1 MPSYFEWKRQQN
13 LLANFLLFYSSFIP
27 VCDRLVPHCLGRAG
41 FDWIFYSKRKRFPL
55 IFFLISNKK
64 QKWAANPRVCRFRF
78 TFFSVLSETVFAHI
92 YPVMNKNEFERRTLR
107 LLLDWMNGEWR
118 FLRGGREG
126 GMGCMVY
133 LQGPI
138 NSLAINVVNKI
149 TLPSLCLAQNDLSGF
164 NVLY

>member
-1 MPSYFEWKRQQN
+1 MKVGFFFRNFLFLFCLETFSTDWVILNQSGRTCSPIS
-13 LLANFLLFYSSFIP
+13 NFLLFYSSFIP
-27 VCDRLVPHCLGRAG
+27 VCDRLVPPLCLGRAG
-41 FDWIFYSKRKRFPL
+41 FSWN
-55 IFFLISNKK
+55 FFILSENGFRSHFSHFELK

-92 YPVMNKNEFERRTLR
+92 YPVMNENENERRTLR

-118 FLRGGREG
+118 FLRGWREG

-138 NSLAINVVNKI
+138 
-149 TLPSLCLAQNDLSGF
+149 
-164 NVLY
+164 VLR